1 MQQMATFAKV
11 ELKDATYEKRWK
23 WIEDKKQDGN
33 DYYKE
38 QKYEDAIDTYLAC
51 LCGFEFGKSIS
62 NDQKSDVALKL
73 KAPILNNLALCL
85 MGQKKF
91 ERAV

>member
-1 MQQMATFAKV
+1 MATFAKV

-38 QKYEDAIDTYLAC
+38 
-51 LCGFEFGKSIS
+51 
-62 NDQKSDVALKL
+62 
-73 KAPILNNLALCL
+73 
-85 MGQKKF
+85 
-91 ERAV
+91 